1 MTLKTSSLLI
11 LITLLLSFVGCKQKT
26 EVLDSNNSTNN
37 NLKLELAE
45 AKKIIALPLHCLEVE
60 YPNKLGQVLASD
72 TELKSPKQLRP
83 IFYGCFDWHSSA
95 HGYWSVV
102 KLVKQ
107 FPELDT
113 NASIDALLTRVFTAE
128 NVATEKAFFEQDH
141 NKNFERTYGWAWFF
155 KLQEELYTWKDNPK
169 AQQWYKT
176 LQPLENI
183 FVDRYVTYLPKL
195 NYPIRT
201 GTHDNTA
208 FGMVLSL
215 EYAET
220 VGNNK
225 LKDAITKK
233 AKELFLNDVN
243 CPIKYEP
250 SGHDFLSPC
259 LQEAWLMSKVLETA
273 EYKTWLQKFLPQLFD
288 RNFDLEVGKVS
299 DRTDGHL
306 VHLDGLNFS
315 RATCLFQIAKKLPEL
330 QHLKPIAEKHFNAA
344 FPNISNDDYMGS
356 HWLGSFA
363 LQALDAQ

>member
-1 MTLKTSSLLI
+1 MKQLFFLSFISTFLLI
-11 LITLLLSFVGCKQKT
+11 SCNEKSSVKEAQPVR
-26 EVLDSNNSTNN
+26 E
-37 NLKLELAE
+37 NLKLELSE
-45 AKKIIALPLHCLEVE
+45 AQKIIELPMHCLSVE
-60 YPNKLGQVLASD
+60 YPNKLGQVLSSD
-72 TELKSPKQLRP
+72 EELKAPRELRP
-83 IFYGCFDWHSSA
+83 VFYGCFDWHSSA

-107 FPELDT
+107 FPELDSD
-113 NASIDALLTRVFTAE
+113 NKIVSLLTEVFTEE
-128 NVATEKAFFEQDH
+128 NVAIEKEFFEQPH

-155 KLQEELYTWKDNPK
+155 KLQEELYTWKENPT
-169 AQQWYKT
+169 AQQWYQT
-176 LQPLENI
+176 LKPLEDV
-183 FVDRYVTYLPKL
+183 FVERYLEYLPKL

-208 FGMVLSL
+208 FGMALSL

-220 VGNNK
+220 IGNNA
-225 LKDAITKK
+225 LKDAIVKK
-233 AKELFLNDVN
+233 ANELFANDEN
-243 CPIKYEP
+243 CPITYEP

-259 LQEAWLMSKVLETA
+259 LQEAWLMSKILPTA
-273 EYKTWLQKFLPQLFD
+273 EYKVWLQVFLPQLFNQ
-288 RNFDLEVGKVS
+288 NFDLEVGKVS

-330 QHLKPIAEKHFNAA
+330 NHLKPIAEKHFNAA

>member
-1 MTLKTSSLLI
+1 MKNLFF
-11 LITLLLSFVGCKQKT
+11 TLLLSSCLFSCQKETAVKQ
-26 EVLDSNNSTNN
+26 NSENVTSK

-45 AKKIIALPLHCLEVE
+45 AQKIIALPLYCLEVE

-72 TELKSPKQLRP
+72 AELKSPKALRP

-102 KLVKQ
+102 KLWKQ
-107 FPELDT
+107 FPELNNDGT
-113 NASIDALLTRVFTAE
+113 IDALLTKVFTDE
-128 NVATEKAFFEQDH
+128 NVSVEKVFFDQEH

-155 KLQEELYTWKDNPK
+155 KLQEELYTWKENPK

-176 LQPLENI
+176 LQPLETI
-183 FVDRYVTYLPKL
+183 FVERYLDYLPKL

-208 FGMVLSL
+208 FGMALSL

-220 VGNNK
+220 VGNTK
-225 LKDAITKK
+225 LKDAITAK
-233 AKELFLNDVN
+233 AKELYINDTN
-243 CPIKYEP
+243 CPIAYEP

-259 LQEAWLMSKVLETA
+259 LQEAWLLSKVLETND
-273 EYKTWLQKFLPQLFD
+273 YKMWLNQFLPQLFD
-288 RNFDLEVGKVS
+288 KNFDLEVGKVS

-315 RATCLFQIAKKLPEL
+315 RATCLFQIVKKLPEL
-330 QHLKPIAEKHFNAA
+330 NHLKSIAEKHFNSA
-344 FPNISNDDYMGS
+344 FPNMSNDDYMGS

>member
-1 MTLKTSSLLI
+1 MKTLAFLFLIISIIGCQEKSSPTEKNSES
-11 LITLLLSFVGCKQKT
+11 TLQLSI
-26 EVLDSNNSTNN
+26 E
-37 NLKLELAE
+37 E
-45 AKKIIALPLHCLEVE
+45 AKKIIELPLHCLEVE
-60 YPNKLGQVLASD
+60 YPNKLGQVLASSA
-72 TELKSPKQLRP
+72 ELKSPKQLRP

-107 FPELDT
+107 FPELDKGG
-113 NASIDALLTRVFTAE
+113 SIDKLLTKVFTDE
-128 NVATEKAFFEQDH
+128 NVAIEKAFFEQNH

-155 KLQEELYTWKDNPK
+155 KLQEELYTWKDHPK
-169 AQQWYKT
+169 AQQWYKI

-183 FVDRYVTYLPKL
+183 FVDRYLTYLPKL

-208 FGMVLSL
+208 FGMALSL

-225 LKDAITKK
+225 LKDAITMK
-233 AKELFLNDVN
+233 AKELFLNDIN
-243 CPIKYEP
+243 CPITYEP

-259 LQEAWLMSKVLETA
+259 LQEAWLMSKVLETN
-273 EYKTWLQKFLPQLFD
+273 EYKTWLQKFLPHLFD
-288 RNFDLEVGKVS
+288 KEFNLEVGKVS

-315 RATCLFQIAKKLPEL
+315 RATCLFQIAKVLPEL
-330 QHLKPIAEKHFNAA
+330 NHLKPIAEKHFNAA

-363 LQALDAQ
+363 LQALDAK